1 MSTTTA
7 PPGAPR
13 RALRPTAKA
22 LPAHARAHNR
32 SLLLQSLV
40 SGGPHSRADLAR
52 ATGLTRVTVSDV
64 VAALIDDG
72 LVVELGVRPG
82 TRVGKPAELVGIDP
96 DGAHI
101 VAVDLSDDRCVSG
114 AVVDLAGVLRRRV
127 EVPRDG
133 AHGDAAVALLVATV
147 RDLVEHATAPLL
159 GVGIGTPGIVTDGVV
174 ADAPNLGWTDVPLA
188 RLVAEAVDLPV
199 HVANDANA
207 AALAEHSHGGA
218 VDRGLLVL
226 TIGLGV
232 GAGLL
237 LDGAL
242 LLGPHHA
249 AGEIGHVVVDERGG
263 PCACGRTGC
272 LETVLAVPALR
283 AATAGDDPDE
293 SARALTA
300 AGRRLGQALA
310 PIVGVLDL
318 QQVVLAGPVELLDGP
333 LLRATTAT
341 VRRRAMPVVAEALDI
356 RLSALGDAGVL
367 LGASVLV
374 MSGELGVT

>member
-1 MSTTTA
+1 MTTT
-7 PPGAPR
+7 PPGSR
-13 RALRPTAKA
+13 SRALRPTGRA

-40 SGGPHSRADLAR
+40 SAGPHSRADLAR

-82 TRVGKPAELVGIDP
+82 TRVGKPAELVGVDP

-114 AVVDLAGVLRRRV
+114 AVVDLAGQVRRTV
-127 EVPRDG
+127 QVPRRG
-133 AHGDAAVALLVATV
+133 AHGQAAVDLLVATV
-147 RDLVEHATAPLL
+147 RDLVGAATAPLL
-159 GVGIGTPGIVTDGVV
+159 GVGIGTPGIVSGGVV
-174 ADAPNLGWTDVPLA
+174 AEAPNLGWTDVALA
-188 RLVAEAVDLPV
+188 RLVSDAVGLPV

-226 TIGLGV
+226 TVGLGV

-242 LLGPHHA
+242 LHGPHHA

-283 AATAGDDPDE
+283 AATEGLPPAAAE
-293 SARALTA
+293 RALA
-300 AGRRLGQALA
+300 SAGRRLGQALA

-318 QQVVLAGPVELLDGP
+318 QQVVLAGPAELLGGP
-333 LLRATTAT
+333 LLRATAAT
-341 VRRRAMPVVAEALDI
+341 VRRRAMPVVAEAVEI
-356 RLSALGDAGVL
+356 RLSALADRGVL

-374 MSGELGVT
+374 LSGELGVT